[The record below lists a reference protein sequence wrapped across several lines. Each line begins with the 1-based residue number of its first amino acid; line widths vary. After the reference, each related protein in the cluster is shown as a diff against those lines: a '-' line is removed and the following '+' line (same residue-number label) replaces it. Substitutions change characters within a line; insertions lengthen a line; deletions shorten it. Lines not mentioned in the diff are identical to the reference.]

1 MPRLGRVGARRSSP
15 SIYGLDW
22 IATVPPTV
30 RLTSDAFGKA
40 RAGVMFGWIVA
51 AHQLGAAAAALGAGT
66 IRSWTG
72 DYERAFL
79 TSGALCLITAGVRPA
94 DRPGAGRRRP
104 SRRTL
109 ESHAEPAIG

>member
-1 MPRLGRVGARRSSP
+1 
-15 SIYGLDW
+15 
-22 IATVPPTV
+22 V

-51 AHQLGAAAAALGAGT
+51 AHQLGAATAALGAGA

-79 TSGALCLITAGVRPA
+79 TSGALCLITAGFVLQIGGSREPEA
-94 DRPGAGRRRP
+94 SLSP
-104 SRRTL
+104 S
-109 ESHAEPAIG
+109 EMSPEPAAG